1 VIGTISIVLGMLFQH
16 QNVGFLA
23 TLPLVIGASANFTI
37 LLLAMYWPG
46 LTTLGAVSGG
56 TIGLVL
62 SFVLIL
68 LSPKVW
74 VQTLGHEY
82 ALFPYE
88 YPTIISVPAAF
99 LTAWLVSLAKP
110 ALQETRAARSS
121 AVGSAA
127 LESAPGALA
136 HRRRI
141 DPS

>member
-1 VIGTISIVLGMLFQH
+1 MTPNPVAITVFA
-16 QNVGFLA
+16 GFVVV
-23 TLPLVIGASANFTI
+23 TLVITAWAQRRVGSAAQFYAAGGSLASCD
-37 LLLAMYWPG
+37 
-46 LTTLGAVSGG
+46 
-56 TIGLVL
+56 
-62 SFVLIL
+62 
-68 LSPKVW
+68 
-74 VQTLGHEY
+74 QTLGHEY

-99 LTAWLVSLAKP
+99 LMAWLFSLAKP
-110 ALQETRAARSS
+110 ALQESRAARSS